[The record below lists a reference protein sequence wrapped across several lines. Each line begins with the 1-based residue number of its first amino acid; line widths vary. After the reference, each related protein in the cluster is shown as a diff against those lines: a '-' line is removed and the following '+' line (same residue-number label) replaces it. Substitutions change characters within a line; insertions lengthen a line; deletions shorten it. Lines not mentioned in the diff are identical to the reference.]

1 MLVLWD
7 LGLKFIVFLI
17 LFPHFHTILW
27 YNYIMNER
35 DIRAVENM
43 ARTGM
48 SFDELRKAFKEFSIE
63 EVEKIYMRIRRERN
77 LSSQKPPFRMN
88 GS

>member
-1 MLVLWD
+1 
-7 LGLKFIVFLI
+7 
-17 LFPHFHTILW
+17 
-27 YNYIMNER
+27 MNER

-63 EVEKIYMRIRRERN
+63 DVEKIQGDDRIRMIRIR
-77 LSSQKPPFRMN
+77 
-88 GS
+88 